1 MQRGGTIDVGLL
13 LPNQTL
19 NPTLITQRIAALQ
32 LAVRRTANQQV
43 LAGRV
48 SLGGGACSSVVLAGR
63 DGWHAAQW
71 VGWGGFRGTQL
82 GVLGGADFGAHC
94 LAGVVARSSA
104 CWVGRGSWG
113 HTAAVQV
120 SHNELVCETF
130 NGSLL
135 WQAWPLPRPHFTLSP
150 LPFIPPAQA
159 SSVRAALLVQE
170 EELKRHFDAVTGMMD
185 GEEEEG
191 EGED

>member
-1 MQRGGTIDVGLL
+1 M
-13 LPNQTL
+13 
-19 NPTLITQRIAALQ
+19 
-32 LAVRRTANQQV
+32 
-43 LAGRV
+43 
-48 SLGGGACSSVVLAGR
+48 
-63 DGWHAAQW
+63 
-71 VGWGGFRGTQL
+71 
-82 GVLGGADFGAHC
+82 
-94 LAGVVARSSA
+94 
-104 CWVGRGSWG
+104 
-113 HTAAVQV
+113 QV

-170 EELKRHFDAVTGMMD
+170 EELKRHFDAVTGMME

-191 EGED
+191 EEQED

>member
-1 MQRGGTIDVGLL
+1 MCFAWGAHSSVGRV
-13 LPNQTL
+13 PCT
-19 NPTLITQRIAALQ
+19 ALQ
-32 LAVRRTANQQV
+32 NAVCRTANQ
-43 LAGRV
+43 
-48 SLGGGACSSVVLAGR
+48 
-63 DGWHAAQW
+63 H
-71 VGWGGFRGTQL
+71 
-82 GVLGGADFGAHC
+82 
-94 LAGVVARSSA
+94 
-104 CWVGRGSWG
+104 WVGRGSWG

-170 EELKRHFDAVTGMMD
+170 EELKRHFDAVTGMMEE
-185 GEEEEG
+185 EEEEG
-191 EGED
+191 EEQED